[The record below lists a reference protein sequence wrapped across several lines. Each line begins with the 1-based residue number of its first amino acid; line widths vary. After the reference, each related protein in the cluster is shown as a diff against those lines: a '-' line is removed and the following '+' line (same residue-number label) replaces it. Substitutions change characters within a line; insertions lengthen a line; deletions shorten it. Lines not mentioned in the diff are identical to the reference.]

1 MRFYPHDSISDWLRD
16 SDMMA
21 VGVIVGWLI
30 VGIEMVA

>member
-21 VGVIVGWLI
+21 VGWLI